1 MRETLTVRDRGIEAL
16 LAGLPIEP
24 SERDNAR
31 RCAVGL
37 SNSLARWDM
46 ERRKRRANG
55 DRNG

>member
-1 MRETLTVRDRGIEAL
+1 MKQTLTVRDRGIEAL

-46 ERRKRRANG
+46 ERRKRHGNG
-55 DRNG
+55 GRLG